1 MLKLGVFA
9 LVSFHLF
16 HGHAPAEDSSNG
28 EVTPMSAIADV
39 GDLCLHLSV
48 SVYVDIHIQR
58 YQFTSNECSMF
69 NTLGRRQPSCS
80 WSRTS
85 AVSTPALSELDI
97 VGCLVL

>member
-1 MLKLGVFA
+1 MLKLGVFG

-58 YQFTSNECSMF
+58 SQFTSNECSML

-80 WSRTS
+80 WRQTS
-85 AVSTPALSELDI
+85 AGSAP
-97 VGCLVL
+97 GR